1 MKKVIK
7 VSDSSRRKSKFV
19 FSYPLQFFS
28 HSTAANSPYPDH
40 DLLKIRYPPVN
51 WQNY

>member
-7 VSDSSRRKSKFV
+7 VSDSSRFTQVQVRLPVSFAV
-19 FSYPLQFFS
+19 FFPIPQLQIVL
-28 HSTAANSPYPDH
+28 TPDH

-51 WQNY
+51 